1 MNGFRRLLTAAT
13 ALLLVCASLNA
24 ARKPIIGISCGYN
37 GSTNVGNTY
46 IDAVINGGGIPV
58 LLPVTDVEYVIA
70 AAVAAV
76 DGVVLT
82 GGEDFDPQIYG
93 EEELPECGGIN
104 GYRDTCDLLI
114 AKYALK
120 YKKPVLGICRGLQL
134 MNIATGG
141 TLYQD
146 LPSQK
151 GVHHRQEVASTIPTH
166 GIKVEKNSI
175 LYDLMG
181 SEDLQ
186 VNTFHHQAV
195 KDLGK
200 DLRIIAMSTDGV
212 VEGFQSTGR
221 KPKVL
226 CVQFHPECLS
236 VENNSWYALFKWLA
250 KEAR

>member
-1 MNGFRRLLTAAT
+1 MNSFRRIVAALA
-13 ALLLVCASLNA
+13 ALLLLCTSIQ
-24 ARKPIIGISCGYN
+24 ARKPIIGISCGYD

-70 AAVAAV
+70 EAVARV
-76 DGVVLT
+76 DGVLFT
-82 GGEDFDPQIYG
+82 GGEDFDPQLYG

-114 AKYALK
+114 AKYAMK
-120 YKKPVLGICRGLQL
+120 YKKPILGICRGLQL
-134 MNIATGG
+134 MNVATGG

-151 GVHHRQEVASTIPTH
+151 GVHHRQKVSSTIPTH
-166 GIKVEKNSI
+166 QINVVKGSL
-175 LYDLMG
+175 LYELMG
-181 SEDLQ
+181 SEVLQ

-200 DLRIIAMSTDGV
+200 GLRIIAKSPDGV
-212 VEGFQSTGR
+212 VEGFQSVGR
-221 KPKVL
+221 NPKIL

-236 VENNSWYALFKWLA
+236 VENDSWYALFKWLTKKA
-250 KEAR
+250 S